1 MEQESGTPPGV
12 GYYDHPLDWCH
23 VRRTTPEFRALGLAA
38 LMVWMVIFNH
48 KAESPTFVIAVT
60 PALWWLLRNRVEL
73 VLQIMLVALIL
84 LSVLSP
90 TDVFPT
96 VLRKEWVEPYHLKA
110 LPAVLVWILMQ
121 WPLYR
126 GLLSFRPSS
135 LPSTG
140 QTD

>member
-1 MEQESGTPPGV
+1 AMF
-12 GYYDHPLDWCH
+12 
-23 VRRTTPEFRALGLAA
+23 RRTTPEFRALGLAA

-73 VLQIMLVALIL
+73 ALQIMLVALIL

-121 WPLYR
+121 WSLYR